1 MTVSSIKEH
10 LRKKKGE
17 GKRKNDGRISLKNE
31 HLEVVIF
38 NFSRL
43 KDHPQ
48 IEDAVYLDTS
58 QGYSVLKCP
67 VCCEECERIY
77 YKLLGEAQILGC
89 DMCIGVMSY
98 EEYVDL
104 TKR

>member
-17 GKRKNDGRISLKNE
+17 GKRKSLKNE

-38 NFSRL
+38 NFTRL
-43 KDHPQ
+43 NDHPQ

-58 QGYSVLKCP
+58 QSSLELKCP

-77 YKLLGEAQILGC
+77 YKLSGKAQILGC
-89 DMCIGVMSY
+89 DMCIGVMSL

>member
-1 MTVSSIKEH
+1 M
-10 LRKKKGE
+10 
-17 GKRKNDGRISLKNE
+17 
-31 HLEVVIF
+31 VIF

>member
-17 GKRKNDGRISLKNE
+17 EKKKNDGRISLKNE

-38 NFSRL
+38 NFTRL
-43 KDHPQ
+43 NDHPQ

-58 QGYSVLKCP
+58 QSSLELKCP

-77 YKLLGEAQILGC
+77 YKLSGKAQILGC
-89 DMCIGVMSY
+89 DMCIGVMSL